1 MITYTTAQTKA
12 DLEGILALQKA
23 NLTRNLSPEDI
34 KSQGF
39 VTIQHSYQQLAKLNE
54 IEAHLI
60 AKDGDRVI
68 AYLLAMTAASKNDIA
83 ILDALFES
91 FDKLEYRGKKISD
104 YKYLVVGQVCVD
116 KDYRGQGVLDAC
128 YAAYKQFFGQK
139 YDFAITEIARHN
151 IRSLRGHQRI
161 GFKEIHT
168 HQEEEENPTEWVVVI
183 WDWSKEI

>member
-12 DLEGILALQKA
+12 DLEGVLELQKA
-23 NLTRNLSPEDI
+23 NLTRNLSPEEI
-34 KSQGF
+34 KNQGF
-39 VTIQHSYQQLAKLNE
+39 VTIQHSYKQLAKLNE

-83 ILDALFES
+83 ILDPLFES
-91 FDKLEYRGKKISD
+91 FDKLEYKGIKIAD

-116 KDYRGQGVLDAC
+116 KDYRGQGILDAC
-128 YAAYKQFFGQK
+128 YAAYKQFFGRK

-151 IRSLRGHQRI
+151 VRSLKGHQRV
-161 GFKEIHT
+161 GFKEIHS
-168 HQEEEENPTEWVVVI
+168 HQENGQTEWVVVI
-183 WDWSKEI
+183 WDWKENY

>member
-12 DLEGILALQKA
+12 DLEGILALQRA
-23 NLTRNLSPEDI
+23 NLTRNLSPEEI
-34 KSQGF
+34 QSQGF

-68 AYLLAMTAASKNDIA
+68 AYLLAMTAASKGDIP
-83 ILDALFES
+83 ILYALFES
-91 FDKLEYRGKKISD
+91 FDKISYKNRKIAD

-116 KDYRGQGVLDAC
+116 KDYRGQGILDAC
-128 YAAYKQFFGQK
+128 YAAYQQFFSEK

-151 IRSLRGHQRI
+151 VRSLKGHQRV
-161 GFKEIHT
+161 GFKEIHS
-168 HQEEEENPTEWVVVI
+168 HQEEGQTEWVVVI
-183 WDWSKEI
+183 WDWK